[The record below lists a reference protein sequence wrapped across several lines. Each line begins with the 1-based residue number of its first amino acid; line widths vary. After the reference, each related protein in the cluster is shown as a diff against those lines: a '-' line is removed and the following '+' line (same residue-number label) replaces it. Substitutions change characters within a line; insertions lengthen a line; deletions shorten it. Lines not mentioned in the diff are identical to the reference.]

1 MQPWL
6 YSCVVFVTE
15 PHAHEWVDDMDR
27 RINHAVDI
35 AWGRGIVKGGA
46 AVVIVTGW
54 RAGSGFTNTI
64 RIIRIPGGEKASRK
78 VQVLATT
85 KEAVEPP
92 EKVTFS

>member
-1 MQPWL
+1 MT
-6 YSCVVFVTE
+6 CVAE
-15 PHAHEWVDDMDR
+15 PHASEWVDDMDR

-64 RIIRIPGGEKASRK
+64 RVIRIPGGDKSSRK
-78 VQVLATT
+78 VHVLMPT
-85 KEAVEPP
+85 KEAEEPT
-92 EKVTFS
+92 EKVNFS